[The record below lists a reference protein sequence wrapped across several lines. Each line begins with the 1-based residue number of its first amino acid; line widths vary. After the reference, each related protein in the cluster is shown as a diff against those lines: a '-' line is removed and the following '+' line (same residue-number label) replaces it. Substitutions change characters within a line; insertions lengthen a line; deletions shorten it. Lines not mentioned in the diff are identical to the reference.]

1 MKTLDQLPR
10 KVLAQ
15 AVVLMGVISG
25 IAAFGLHAPCR
36 NSNYAEGVFS
46 SLCYS
51 DFAVVFAEPSVSTFN
66 QFAPTTSLLAQLVS
80 ALPFYWV
87 TELVIFQLFLWSGF
101 LLVATK
107 VIKSTAYPKFTA
119 LAFISIPAFVFVLFV
134 SDSIIGV
141 GFATLSLLA
150 WHAANFRK
158 AGVFAGLALASGM
171 WTWVLLLAYF
181 VYARRFEAL
190 HIFRKVA
197 LTAVAVAVAVSALRF
212 TQGSP
217 LLIPVNFNAG
227 EGTPQFVWA
236 LLDNTNAGSNLVV
249 TVFGAAALLAL
260 AQYFDYLPF
269 DFQLEPMLVVFLSIS
284 LITSISISPQHLIHL
299 LWVLPLWRNDWKLLL
314 STSVIFIGYTIAVW
328 LRFEAGQE
336 NARGIPD
343 VPYAL
348 FAIGLWITL
357 FYLAKRAYLSMSQP
371 GIDSREVS
379 SVH

>member
-10 KVLAQ
+10 NVMAQ
-15 AVVLMGVISG
+15 AVVLMSVLSG
-25 IAAFGLHAPCR
+25 LAAFGLHAPCR

-51 DFAVVFAEPSVSTFN
+51 DFAVVFAEPSVSAFN

-80 ALPFYWV
+80 ALPFYWL
-87 TELVIFQLFLWSGF
+87 TELVIFQLLLWAGF
-101 LLVATK
+101 LLVAIK
-107 VIKSTAYPKFTA
+107 VMDSTVYPKFTA
-119 LAFISIPAFVFVLFV
+119 LALVSMPAFVFVLFV
-134 SDSIIGV
+134 SDSIIAA

-150 WHAANFRK
+150 WQESSFRK

-181 VYARRFEAL
+181 VIARRFEVL
-190 HIFRKVA
+190 NIFRKVA
-197 LTAVAVAVAVSALRF
+197 FTAVAVAVAVSALRF

-217 LLIPVNFNAG
+217 LLIPINFTAG
-227 EGTPQFVWA
+227 EGTPLFVWA
-236 LLDNTNAGSNLVV
+236 LLDNSVAGSNVIG
-249 TVFGAAALLAL
+249 TIFGATVLLAL

-269 DFQLEPMLVVFLSIS
+269 DFQIEPMLVVFLSIS
-284 LITSISISPQHLIHL
+284 MVTSISISPQHLIHV
-299 LWVLPLWRNDWKLLL
+299 LWILPLWRTDWKLLL
-314 STSVIFIGYTIAVW
+314 SISVIFIGYTTAVW

-348 FAIGLWITL
+348 IAIGLWVTL
-357 FYLAKRAYLSMSQP
+357 FYLAKRAYSSMSQP
-371 GIDSREVS
+371 GIDSREIS